1 MVLGLLELQLAE
13 RAEPLILI
21 EKVVSRRDEVGN
33 YILAR
38 RTVHPRR
45 TQLSGP
51 GAQSANLAMPRS
63 ESFLPPWLSEV
74 GFVKSRILSRKI
86 CVARR

>member
-1 MVLGLLELQLAE
+1 MVLELQLAE

-21 EKVVSRRDEVGN
+21 EKVVCRRDEVEN
-33 YILAR
+33 YIPTR

-51 GAQSANLAMPRS
+51 GAQ
-63 ESFLPPWLSEV
+63 
-74 GFVKSRILSRKI
+74 
-86 CVARR
+86 